1 MNLFDTHQNNQSRN
15 PRISFLLLSRKTSY
29 IQSSLWSDKLL
40 KENQFRYP
48 TETDAAVFYSST
60 YHQIHRHHWEMA
72 GHSEGSSQLGN
83 SRRQTRS
90 HQRRGPGW

>member
-1 MNLFDTHQNNQSRN
+1 MNLFDTPLNNQSRN
-15 PRISFLLLSRKTSY
+15 PRISFLLLCRKTSY

-40 KENQFRYP
+40 KDNQFRYP
-48 TETDAAVFYSST
+48 TKTGVVFYT
-60 YHQIHRHHWEMA
+60 YHQIHHHHWGMA
-72 GHSEGSSQLGN
+72 GYSGGSSQLGN